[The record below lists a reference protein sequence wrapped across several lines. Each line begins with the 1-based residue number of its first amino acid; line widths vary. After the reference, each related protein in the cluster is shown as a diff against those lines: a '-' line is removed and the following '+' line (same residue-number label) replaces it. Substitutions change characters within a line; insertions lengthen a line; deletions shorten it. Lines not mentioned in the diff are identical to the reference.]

1 MKLNQIAKAYLI
13 LAGLAFCFSV
23 NAANDPSCN
32 DKKIAFPGAEG
43 AGKFTTGGRGGK
55 VIEVTNLYDSGE
67 GSLREALQHKGPRT
81 VIFRVSGT
89 INLKS
94 ELDIN
99 EGNLTIAGQTAPGDG
114 ICVKGYP
121 TIIRADNVIIR
132 FVRFR
137 LGDINQV
144 QGDAMSC
151 RNQRNILIDHC
162 SFSWATD
169 ECASLYE
176 LHQSTIQWCLVAES
190 LNSSVHE
197 KGDHGYGGI
206 WGGDTVSFHHNLFAH
221 NTSRNP
227 RFNGARYDVPWNDL
241 VDYRNNVI
249 YNWGINSVYAGEKGQ
264 HNLVA
269 NYYKPG
275 PATSKKVRNR
285 VFNVFRS
292 AERYPFG
299 QFYIAENY
307 MEGNETVSRDNWNG
321 GVDLDEGAV
330 LKKVKSAEPFFFVPI
345 PKQTAHEAYKAVLKS
360 VGASVKRDAVDARI
374 IADVKNGTGTCMG
387 KISQKPGIIDTQEDV
402 GGWPE
407 LKSLPAPKDTDH
419 DGMPDAWEEKHA
431 LDPKNAAEGN
441 QYTLK
446 EAYTN
451 LEVYLNELVSYLIA
465 D

>member
-1 MKLNQIAKAYLI
+1 MKLNQIAKAVLI
-13 LAGLAFCFSV
+13 LAGLALCFSI
-23 NAANDPSCN
+23 NAANYSSHNYKP
-32 DKKIAFPGAEG
+32 IAFPGAEG
-43 AGKFTTGGRGGK
+43 AGKYVTGGRGGK
-55 VIEVTNLYDSGE
+55 VVEVTNLNDSGE
-67 GSLREALQHKGPRT
+67 GSLRAALQQNGTRT
-81 VIFRVSGT
+81 VVFRISGT

-94 ELDIN
+94 ELEIN

-114 ICVKGYP
+114 ICVKGFP

-132 FVRFR
+132 FLRFR
-137 LGDINQV
+137 LGDINHV
-144 QGDAMSC
+144 QGDAVSC
-151 RNQRNILIDHC
+151 RNQRDILIDHC

-176 LHQSTIQWCLVAES
+176 LHQSSIQWCLVAES

-221 NTSRNP
+221 NSSRNP
-227 RFNGARYDVPWNDL
+227 RFNGARYNVPWNDL
-241 VDYRNNVI
+241 VDFRNNVI
-249 YNWGINSVYAGEKGQ
+249 YNWGINSTYAGERGK

-275 PATSKKVRNR
+275 PATSNGVRQR
-285 VFNVFRS
+285 IFNAFRS
-292 AERYPFG
+292 ADRYPFG
-299 QFYIAENY
+299 QFYISENY
-307 MEGNETVSRDNWNG
+307 MEGSETVSRDNWAG

-330 LKKVKSAEPFFFVPI
+330 LEQVKSDSPFFCVPI
-345 PKQTAHEAYKAVLKS
+345 PKQTAHEAYQAVLKS

-387 KISQKPGIIDTQEDV
+387 KISEKPGIIDTQEDV

-407 LKSLPAPKDTDH
+407 LKSLPAPQDSDH
-419 DGMPDAWEEKHA
+419 DGMPDAWENKHGM
-431 LDPKNAAEGN
+431 DPKNAADGN
-441 QYTLK
+441 QYQLN

-451 LEVYLNELVSYLIA
+451 LEVYLNELVSYLIE
-465 D
+465 